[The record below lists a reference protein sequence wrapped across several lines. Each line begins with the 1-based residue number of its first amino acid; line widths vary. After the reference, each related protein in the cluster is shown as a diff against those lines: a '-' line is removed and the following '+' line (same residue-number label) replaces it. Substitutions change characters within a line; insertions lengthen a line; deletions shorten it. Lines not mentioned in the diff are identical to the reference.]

1 MLCPFCGKDID
12 DGSTF
17 CPECSTSF
25 EPPEGM
31 DENLPSQV
39 LYNGDKNHVPEDSLI
54 DESADGKKSSKVA
67 SLAVTISIVTAVV
80 LAIIF
85 LSKPIA
91 EKIKQLINHNKP
103 AATASAAIRKTL
115 YEPESYTLEIT
126 INDKNSNEKKTIRI
140 MVDYG
145 ETSEDTGFYYECG
158 DEKLAIRDGL
168 CYRAGK
174 TIEAEKFFG
183 FIDSEVYDATK
194 EMSGGYGVQQIN
206 SKNIFDAIVAGKLS
220 EEELEKAFNAY
231 GNIIFAYFMG
241 TDSSY
246 ILPEYDDVQVI
257 CAEFLNGKVSKNAFE
272 ITEKDGKYE
281 FTINTETFLNEL
293 VEYVK
298 GNEDLEEHCEKW
310 GLEENADEVNKAI
323 KYCGE
328 EFPQITGTI
337 ELNGDGFVTK
347 ADVKVGDAYEVTVSF
362 SDINS
367 TEISKELCE
376 SLAAATVE

>member
-1 MLCPFCGKDID
+1 MA
-12 DGSTF
+12 T
-17 CPECSTSF
+17 T
-25 EPPEGM
+25 
-31 DENLPSQV
+31 
-39 LYNGDKNHVPEDSLI
+39 
-54 DESADGKKSSKVA
+54 KKYTYGLGRRK
-67 SLAVTISIVTAVV
+67 
-80 LAIIF
+80 
-85 LSKPIA
+85 
-91 EKIKQLINHNKP
+91 
-103 AATASAAIRKTL
+103 AATATARL
-115 YEPESYTLEIT
+115 YKGKGEIT

-183 FIDSEVYDATK
+183 FIDSEVKDATK

-206 SKNIFDAIVAGKLS
+206 SKSIFDAIVAGKLS
-220 EEELEKAFNAY
+220 EEEFEKAFNAY

-328 EFPQITGTI
+328 EFPQITGTM